1 MNANIIAQSP
11 NDLNGAPQIEDEE
24 HNGLVVHF
32 LQTSKNN
39 EENKIPSHNLQ
50 NKIIVHHKVPGRT
63 MIFTNSNIS
72 IST

>member
-1 MNANIIAQSP
+1 MNNNIIAHSP
-11 NDLNGAPQIEDEE
+11 NNLNGAPQIEDEE
-24 HNGLVVHF
+24 HDGLVVHF

-50 NKIIVHHKVPGRT
+50 NKIIFPHEVSGYT
-63 MIFTNSNIS
+63 MIFTNSNIL